1 MKKIIAAVLI
11 IFIFGILIF
20 LKFQEVLEAS
30 APKNVIIT
38 NQAGNDI
45 IIDIELARTDAEHT
59 QGLSGREK
67 LPEGEGMLFV
77 FGEKSVRNFWMKD
90 MNFPIDI
97 IWLDGEKIVKIS
109 RNLPPEGEKPNNH
122 YSSGIA
128 VDYVL
133 EVPAGFCDTNKI
145 KAGNTVFYKY

>member
-11 IFIFGILIF
+11 IFVFGILVF
-20 LKFQEVLEAS
+20 FKFQEVLEVS
-30 APKNVIIT
+30 AAKKVIIT
-38 NQAGNDI
+38 NQEDNDI
-45 IIDIELARTDAEHT
+45 IIDIELARTDTEHSK
-59 QGLSGREK
+59 GLSGREK

-77 FGEKSVRNFWMKD
+77 FEEKMVRNFWMKE
-90 MNFPIDI
+90 MNFPLDI

-109 RNLPPEGEKPNNH
+109 RNLPPEGKQPTNH
-122 YSSGIA
+122 YSSGVA

-145 KAGNTVFYKY
+145 KTGNSVFYKY